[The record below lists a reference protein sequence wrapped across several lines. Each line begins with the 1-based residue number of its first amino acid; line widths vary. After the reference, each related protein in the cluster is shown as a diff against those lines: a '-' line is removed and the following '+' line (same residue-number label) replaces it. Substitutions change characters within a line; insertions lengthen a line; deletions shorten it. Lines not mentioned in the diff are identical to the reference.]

1 MVKFFELSVDNENN
15 IFSSTTS
22 IKNMSDAYFKLES
35 CGELIIAFSPELM
48 VISKSKMQNL
58 GYGNYIR
65 CH

>member
-35 CGELIIAFSPELM
+35 CGALIIAFRSELM
-48 VISKSKMQNL
+48 VIGKSKMQNL
-58 GYGNYIR
+58 GYRNDI
-65 CH
+65 